1 MNQAG
6 AAQVGNWLREEE
18 RPDESLFVTN
28 VSGIH
33 APWIS
38 EFVMGFISMHALQ
51 MPTFLKQQWEGK
63 TWQKQPTLSIAGST
77 VLVLGLGAIGES
89 VARLCEAYGCTVLA
103 TRRSAAPG
111 EAPPPHCAELHP
123 PSALHE
129 LLPRADYVVIS
140 TPGSAE
146 TAELIGAKELE
157 LMKSSSVLVNVSR
170 KPRLCPRVICA
181 AFPKDLVSQTF
192 QRNLVDRRQHGR
204 LGCADR
210 GARRREHRG
219 LLQRRGAAGAPS
231 RRPPAVVRAAA
242 VPHAAQLRQP
252 GRSGARRWHAPL
264 RRGGERAVLRA
275 AAAVLGG

>member
-18 RPDESLFVTN
+18 RADDSLFVTN

-170 KPRLCPRVICA
+170 KPRICPRVICA
-181 AFPKDLVSQTF
+181 AFPKDVGCACPNIPATIFAS
-192 QRNLVDRRQHGR
+192 RRQHGR

-219 LLQRRGAAGAPS
+219 LLQRRGAAGAPP
-231 RRPPAVVRAAA
+231 RRPPALVRAAA
-242 VPHAAQLRQP
+242 VPDAAQLRQP
-252 GRSGARRWHAPL
+252 
-264 RRGGERAVLRA
+264 
-275 AAAVLGG
+275 